1 MMKIVVK
8 KQGGMGMTNSKKKP
22 FFKRWWFIL
31 IVLIIAITAFSGG
44 GDDEPKD
51 VEDQKVT
58 SNTSESESE
67 SSPDSEPEA
76 ESEVIEVGIGTPATI
91 SDVSFTVNSVEETKE
106 IKSGNQFIENAVTEG
121 KFILAN
127 VTVSNEK
134 KESITISSSFFK
146 IMTSDGVEY
155 DPNTDGSVMMAMA
168 DEDDFFLEQ
177 INPGLSK
184 TGTVVFEVGESLDL
198 NTTVL
203 KCQTGFWG
211 TESVEINLKQ

>member
-1 MMKIVVK
+1 MKK
-8 KQGGMGMTNSKKKP
+8 SKKP

-31 IVLIIAITAFSGG
+31 IVLIIAISVFSGG
-44 GDDEPKD
+44 GDDDPKD
-51 VEDQKVT
+51 IDNQNVA

-67 SSPDSEPEA
+67 SSPDPEPEA
-76 ESEVIEVGIGTPATI
+76 EVIEVGIGTPATI

-106 IKSGNQFIENAVTEG
+106 IKSGNQFIDNAVTDG
-121 KFILAN
+121 KFILAK
-127 VTVSNEK
+127 VTVNNSK
-134 KESITISSSFFK
+134 KEAITISSSFFK
-146 IMTSDGVEY
+146 IITLDEIEY
-155 DPNTDGSVMMAMA
+155 DPNTDGSVMMAMS

-198 NTTVL
+198 DTAVL

-211 TESVEINLKQ
+211 TETVEISLKQ